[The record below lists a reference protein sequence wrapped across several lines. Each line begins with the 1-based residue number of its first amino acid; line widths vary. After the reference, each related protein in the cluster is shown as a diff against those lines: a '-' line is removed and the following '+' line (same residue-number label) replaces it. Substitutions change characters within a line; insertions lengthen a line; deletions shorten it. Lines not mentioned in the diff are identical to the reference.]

1 MSTAASTSII
11 VDENPATPA
20 PAPSRI
26 AMTMNTASPA
36 VLGESR
42 STSSAANVRLAP
54 LPASSVQDI
63 AAKPIQSVAA
73 AIVPI
78 SSIPIEEEEESEDS
92 PAAAPAKRAPS
103 PSPAAVND
111 SVDISDLSNVVAPVD
126 ATGPVLFLDGSVAAA
141 VSVMD
146 ATHSNNSLIDLHE
159 FLSCDAS
166 ATLLSDVAARVEAC
180 GADAIAD
187 QIAVYTQS
195 ISGDASGSSNSSM
208 IPTRTQLAHL
218 HYERAKLF
226 EKAGDQLAADK
237 DMQLSQHYTSSAQR
251 DSTFF
256 APPPMQM
263 QHTSIMA

>member
-1 MSTAASTSII
+1 MANI
-11 VDENPATPA
+11 
-20 PAPSRI
+20 
-26 AMTMNTASPA
+26 ASPA

-54 LPASSVQDI
+54 LPTSSTQDI
-63 AAKPIQSVAA
+63 AAKPIQAVAA

-78 SSIPIEEEEESEDS
+78 SSIPIEEEEESEES
-92 PAAAPAKRAPS
+92 PATAAPAKRAPSPS

-141 VSVMD
+141 VSVVD

-195 ISGDASGSSNSSM
+195 ISGDASSSGSSSSGGM

-226 EKAGDQLAADK
+226 EKAGDQVAADK

-256 APPPMQM
+256 APSPMQM